1 MKERLSKDKND
12 GKKPEKTLHRG
23 ITQILTKGTIVSF
36 IDENQYLPNYLISVS
51 KHQNMIAYS
60 LLEIGVNIIMI
71 GISESIDEFKT
82 MLFQTRPV

>member
-12 GKKPEKTLHRG
+12 GKKPEKTLQRG

-71 GISESIDEFKT
+71 GISESID
-82 MLFQTRPV
+82 